1 MIWFTHV
8 LIMTCYFDVT
18 YKDVKGQSMKETTA
32 SLLEQLQIE
41 TFHCAGQ
48 AFQST
53 MRLSPFHA
61 QPFGFVN
68 GGVYLAYGEALAGMA
83 SNAILAQELTSNK
96 DNIDLDSAKEKVAVG
111 QSITA
116 NHVRPK
122 RCNGY
127 VVARGQLLHKGGR
140 NHVWTINIFDE
151 EDQLLSHMTVT
162 NSIINL

>member
-1 MIWFTHV
+1 
-8 LIMTCYFDVT
+8 
-18 YKDVKGQSMKETTA
+18 MKET

-41 TFHCAGQ
+41 TFHCVGL

-53 MRLSPFHA
+53 MRLSSFHV

-83 SNAILAQELTSNK
+83 SNAILAQEMTAPSESDTGLEPIK
-96 DNIDLDSAKEKVAVG
+96 QRVAVG
-111 QSITA
+111 QSVTA

-122 RCNGY
+122 RCEGY

-151 EDQLLSHMTVT
+151 TDQLLSHMTVT
-162 NSIINL
+162 NSIIKV

>member
-1 MIWFTHV
+1 
-8 LIMTCYFDVT
+8 
-18 YKDVKGQSMKETTA
+18 MKET

-41 TFHCAGQ
+41 TFHCTEQ

-53 MRLSPFHA
+53 MKLSSFHA

-83 SNAILAQELTSNK
+83 SNAILAQEMLAPSNSCAGSEPIK
-96 DNIDLDSAKEKVAVG
+96 QRVAVG

-122 RCNGY
+122 RCQGY

-140 NHVWTINIFDE
+140 NHVWMINIFDE
-151 EDQLLSHMTVT
+151 TDRLLSHMTVT
-162 NSIINL
+162 NSIIKV

>member
-1 MIWFTHV
+1 MVYSCISY
-8 LIMTCYFDVT
+8 TCYFDTT

-83 SNAILAQELTSNK
+83 SNAILAQETTKPRENGSE
-96 DNIDLDSAKEKVAVG
+96 SAKQRVAVG
-111 QSITA
+111 QSATA

-122 RCNGY
+122 RCEGY

-162 NSIINL
+162 NSIVNL

>member
-1 MIWFTHV
+1 
-8 LIMTCYFDVT
+8 
-18 YKDVKGQSMKETTA
+18 MKETIA

-53 MRLSPFHA
+53 MKLSSFHA

-83 SNAILAQELTSNK
+83 SNAILATEETNALGNSSG
-96 DNIDLDSAKEKVAVG
+96 DSIGKQRVAVG
-111 QSITA
+111 QSVTA
-116 NHVRPK
+116 NHVKAK
-122 RCNGY
+122 RCDGY

-151 EDQLLSHMTVT
+151 QDQLLSHITVT
-162 NSIINL
+162 NSIINV

>member
-1 MIWFTHV
+1 
-8 LIMTCYFDVT
+8 
-18 YKDVKGQSMKETTA
+18 MKET

-53 MRLSPFHA
+53 MRLSSFHA

-83 SNAILAQELTSNK
+83 SNAILAQETMPSTERGTGSESTK
-96 DNIDLDSAKEKVAVG
+96 QRIAVG
-111 QSITA
+111 QSVTA
-116 NHVRPK
+116 NHVKPK
-122 RCNGY
+122 RCEGY

-140 NHVWTINIFDE
+140 NHVWTIHIFDE
-151 EDQLLSHMTVT
+151 DDRLLSHLTVT
-162 NSIINL
+162 NSIVNV

>member
-1 MIWFTHV
+1 
-8 LIMTCYFDVT
+8 
-18 YKDVKGQSMKETTA
+18 MKETTA

-48 AFQST
+48 AFHST
-53 MRLSPFHA
+53 MKLSPFHA

-83 SNAILAQELTSNK
+83 SNAILAQESTSNK
-96 DNIDLDSAKEKVAVG
+96 DNIDLDSATEKVAVG
-111 QSITA
+111 QSVTA
-116 NHVRPK
+116 NHVKAK
-122 RCNGY
+122 RCGGY
-127 VVARGQLLHKGGR
+127 VVARGQLLHQGRR

-162 NSIINL
+162 NSIVTI

>member
-1 MIWFTHV
+1 
-8 LIMTCYFDVT
+8 
-18 YKDVKGQSMKETTA
+18 MKET

-41 TFHCAGQ
+41 TFYCTQQ

-53 MRLSPFHA
+53 MKLSSFHA

-68 GGVYLAYGEALAGMA
+68 GGVYLAYGEVLAGMA
-83 SNAILAQELTSNK
+83 SNAILATEGNASSTHSSDDGIGNK
-96 DNIDLDSAKEKVAVG
+96 RVAVG

-116 NHVRPK
+116 NHVKAK
-122 RCNGY
+122 RSEGY

-140 NHVWTINIFDE
+140 NHVWSINIFDE

-162 NSIINL
+162 NSIINV

>member
-1 MIWFTHV
+1 MI
-8 LIMTCYFDVT
+8 DN
-18 YKDVKGQSMKETTA
+18 TA
-32 SLLEQLQIE
+32 SLLEQLHME
-41 TFHCAGQ
+41 LFHLNGLS
-48 AFQST
+48 FQST
-53 MRLSPFHA
+53 MKLSPFHA

-83 SNAILAQELTSNK
+83 SNAILAQETTKPIENG
-96 DNIDLDSAKEKVAVG
+96 LDSEPIIQRVAVG
-111 QSITA
+111 QSVTA
-116 NHVRPK
+116 NHVKAK
-122 RCNGY
+122 RCEGY

>member
-1 MIWFTHV
+1 
-8 LIMTCYFDVT
+8 
-18 YKDVKGQSMKETTA
+18 MKETTA

-41 TFHCAGQ
+41 TFHCTGQ

-53 MRLSPFHA
+53 MRLSSFHA

-68 GGVYLAYGEALAGMA
+68 GGVYLA
-83 SNAILAQELTSNK
+83 NAILATEGNASSTHSSDDGIGNK
-96 DNIDLDSAKEKVAVG
+96 RVAVG

-116 NHVRPK
+116 NHVKAK
-122 RCNGY
+122 RSEGY

-140 NHVWTINIFDE
+140 NHVWSINIFDE

-162 NSIINL
+162 NSIINV

>member
-1 MIWFTHV
+1 
-8 LIMTCYFDVT
+8 
-18 YKDVKGQSMKETTA
+18 MKET

-48 AFQST
+48 AFQSR
-53 MRLSPFHA
+53 MKLSAFHA
-61 QPFGFVN
+61 QPLGFVN

-83 SNAILAQELTSNK
+83 SNAILAQEMTAPSESGT
-96 DNIDLDSAKEKVAVG
+96 DSEPIRQKVAVG
-111 QSITA
+111 QSVTA

-122 RCNGY
+122 RCEGY

-140 NHVWTINIFDE
+140 NHVWMISIFDE

-162 NSIINL
+162 NSIINV